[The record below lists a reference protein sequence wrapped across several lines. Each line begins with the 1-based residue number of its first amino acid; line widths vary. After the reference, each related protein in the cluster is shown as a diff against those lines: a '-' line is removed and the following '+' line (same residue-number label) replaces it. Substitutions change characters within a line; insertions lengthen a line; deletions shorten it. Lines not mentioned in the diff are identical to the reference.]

1 MDSTSAKRFVKA
13 LRYAE
18 ETLVGDAKCYCYTHE
33 PEYQE
38 VHEALK
44 FAIRMLEQGEQFAGK
59 LLYKNARQITPGHAL
74 ELTRQAKSDEERN
87 FFAYIGDMNLQRA
100 QWHYIR
106 NVEPTL
112 YQKKDGEGNGTQGE

>member
-18 ETLVGDAKCYCYTHE
+18 ETLVEDAKCYCYTHE

-44 FAIRMLEQGEQFAGK
+44 FAIRMLEQGEEFAGK
-59 LLYKNARQITPGHAL
+59 LLYKNAQKIAPAYAL
-74 ELTRQAKSDEERN
+74 GLIRQAKSDEERN
-87 FFAYIGDMNLQRA
+87 FFAYICDMNTQRA

-112 YQKKDGEGNGTQGE
+112 YKKKDGEGNGE

>member
-1 MDSTSAKRFVKA
+1 MDSTTAKRFVKA

-18 ETLVGDAKCYCYTHE
+18 ETLVGDAKCYCYSNE

-44 FAIRMLEQGEQFAGK
+44 FAIRMLEQGEEFAGK
-59 LLYKNARQITPGHAL
+59 LLYKNAQKIAPAYAL
-74 ELTRQAKSDEERN
+74 GLIRQAKSDEERN
-87 FFAYIGDMNLQRA
+87 FFAYICDMNTQQA

-112 YQKKDGEGNGTQGE
+112 YKKKDGKGNGE